1 MNVTR
6 THPVFLLS
14 CTLAIVG
21 WLITLA
27 GLCASRGVIQTI
39 YWCTVVFEFGLLAF
53 VCAVVFTNS
62 LPIYYPTILSLIVLS
77 VPYGIDEIQYHLM
90 IGQPALSASASGF
103 IVLMTAKFSWLF
115 LFGIQPNLN
124 EYYSFK
130 DYQSCTSSNNQSYDT
145 VVVPNPVV
153 EVHKKKPHYN
163 LPVPVQASYPRT
175 MYSHEGQGI
184 VPIYHS
190 NPDVCHLMENGRREA
205 NDDMNQLFSL
215 SAPVEYDIPVVAIH
229 KCKDP
234 DELSFEK
241 GEKLNI
247 HEQEGNW
254 WKAQKADGSLGMVPS
269 NYVSKPN
276 KAKEEE
282 EEEESYDAV

>member
-190 NPDVCHLMENGRREA
+190 NPDVCHLMENGRH
-205 NDDMNQLFSL
+205 
-215 SAPVEYDIPVVAIH
+215 VADPR
-229 KCKDP
+229 DP

-269 NYVSKPN
+269 NYNQNQNQKLIQELKLIVVLIYSTIL
-276 KAKEEE
+276 
-282 EEEESYDAV
+282 